1 MQGDRFAAEGGSLAA
16 HIDRL
21 YRSAETY
28 FAIRIEADRFV
39 LFTAEFGYIDFF
51 GGCRGNFFLDGRN
64 ALFQSSVGIEL
75 GNAVDG
81 ASHAEQRRLL
91 LYRQCAK
98 GRGSVGM

>member
-21 YRSAETY
+21 YRSAETD

-39 LFTAEFGYIDFF
+39 LFTAEFGYIDFWWLPWEL
-51 GGCRGNFFLDGRN
+51 FLDGRN

-91 LYRQCAK
+91 YRQCAK